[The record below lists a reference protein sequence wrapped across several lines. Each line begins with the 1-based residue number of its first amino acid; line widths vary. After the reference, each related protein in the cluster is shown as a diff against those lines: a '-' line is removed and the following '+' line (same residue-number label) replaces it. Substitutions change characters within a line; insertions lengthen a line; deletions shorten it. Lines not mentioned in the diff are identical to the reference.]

1 MKATVIFGGKEVE
14 VEIIEPGK
22 KIRVDGVLFIP
33 APKEKNKLTVFDNNM
48 IRILKAG
55 R

>member
-1 MKATVIFGGKEVE
+1 MKGTVILGGKPVE

-22 KIRVDGVLFIP
+22 KIRIDGVLFVP
-33 APKEKNKLTVFDNNM
+33 APKDKRKLTHFDQNM
-48 IRILKAG
+48 IKVLKAG